1 MFVFYMVEALVG
13 RTALWLCYL
22 LAFVLETGSP
32 VAEANLKQDLY
43 LKTAV
48 NFLSFC
54 LYLLHSVI
62 ACVCHMFCEVPE
74 IDLGAVLTLDTLYY
88 LNSFVLTLDTLYELN
103 YIASTF
109 LHHFL
114 LSDVIETPDNINP
127 TSFMDIFA
135 EVFKDHTFLLFCPV
149 FSG

>member
-1 MFVFYMVEALVG
+1 MCVI
-13 RTALWLCYL
+13 
-22 LAFVLETGSP
+22 
-32 VAEANLKQDLY
+32 
-43 LKTAV
+43 
-48 NFLSFC
+48 C
-54 LYLLHSVI
+54 L
-62 ACVCHMFCEVPE
+62 FCEVLE